1 MVTKTLDQMRNCNY
15 SDMKKIVLAFIMI
28 SLLAS
33 CYDPFRIDYPYTTVA
48 FTSVTGNASTAGVL
62 GRTVVKNEGLKVDI
76 GVYLS
81 GVLENTKER
90 SVTYQIDP
98 TILSDPAFA
107 AYELLPADYYTLSN
121 ATTFVIPSGS
131 YIGRVTITL
140 DSLKFIGDPKSVKKI
155 YAIPFRLVAAT
166 GIDSILSTQN
176 TKVFQVSYINHYE
189 GYYDQTATFE
199 TRDGATLLNSGTVK
213 NVINNKTVELD
224 STLADG
230 MLWIGANY
238 AVKYGVRAD
247 NTVYMKK
254 MPISILPP
262 ANQAAAAT
270 ITAPGVSSWENV
282 NGIRDGYV
290 PTSSTDKNGAAYG
303 NWPSSGIERY
313 IEYAWASPYLLN
325 KSEIYFWTDGGGIQI
340 PQTSRLEYWNL
351 TTLAW
356 ELVPNH
362 SGFGVLSN
370 QFNVTTFDEI
380 LTNKIRVY
388 IYHATSA
395 TGVLEW
401 RVWGVMAA
409 VTPEQAYISS
419 VVPEGPCTFDQAT
432 STYNLNYRINYIDET
447 YHTIVNTKLVWR
459 NRIRDGV
466 NEWRR

>member
-1 MVTKTLDQMRNCNY
+1 MKKRNY
-15 SDMKKIVLAFIMI
+15 SDMKKIALALIMI
-28 SLLAS
+28 SLLVG
-33 CYDPFRIDYPYTTVA
+33 CYDEFRIDYP
-48 FTSVTGNASTAGVL
+48 FTSVAFSSVKGNSTEDGVL
-62 GRTVVKNEGLKVDI
+62 GRTVVKDEGLKLDI

-81 GVLENTKER
+81 GVLENKEER
-90 SVTYQIDP
+90 WVKFVIDP
-98 TILSDPAFA
+98 TLLVGTT
-107 AYELLPADYYTLSN
+107 YELMPADYYTLSHN
-121 ATTFVIPSGS
+121 NTFTIPKGS
-131 YIGRVTITL
+131 YIGRLTVTL
-140 DSLKFIGDPKSVKKI
+140 DSTKFLGDAKSRGKI
-155 YAIPFRLVAAT
+155 YAIPFRLTEASTDEILAT
-166 GIDSILSTQN
+166 QSTKILQL
-176 TKVFQVSYINHYE
+176 SYINHYE
-189 GYYDQTATFE
+189 GFYDQTGTFE
-199 TRDGATLLNSGTVK
+199 TRDGATVINSGHIK
-213 NVINNKTVELD
+213 NVIKHNTVELD

-230 MLWIGANY
+230 MIWIGANY

-254 MPISILPP
+254 MPIAILPP
-262 ANQAAAAT
+262 ANQAISAT

-282 NGIRDGYV
+282 NGIRDGYD
-290 PTSSTDKNGAAYG
+290 PTSSSDKNGMAYG

-325 KSEIYFWTDGGGIQI
+325 KSEIYWWTDGGGIQI

-351 TTLAW
+351 TTGAW

-362 SGFGVLSN
+362 SGFGVLPN
-370 QFNVTTFDEI
+370 QYNVTTFDEI
-380 LTNKIRVY
+380 LTTKIRVY

-401 RVWGVMAA
+401 KIWGVMAA

-419 VVPEGPCTFDQAT
+419 VVPEGTCVFDRAT

-447 YHTIVNTKLVWR
+447 YYTIVNTKLVWR

>member
-1 MVTKTLDQMRNCNY
+1 MRKCNY

-48 FTSVTGNASTAGVL
+48 FTSVKGNATTDGVL
-62 GRTVVKNEGLKVDI
+62 GRSVVKNEGLKLDI

-81 GVLENTKER
+81 GVLENTKQR
-90 SVTYQIDP
+90 SVTFQIDP
-98 TILSDPAFA
+98 TILTGTP
-107 AYELLPADYYTLSN
+107 YELLPADYYTLSN
-121 ATTFVIPSGS
+121 ANTFVIPSGS

-140 DSLKFIGDPKSVKKI
+140 DSLKFVTDPKSVKKI

-166 GIDSILSTQN
+166 GIDSILSTQS
-176 TKVFQVSYINHYE
+176 TKIFQISYINHYE

-199 TRDGATLLNSGTVK
+199 TKDGATIINSGTVK
-213 NVINNKTVELD
+213 NVINHKTVELD

-238 AVKYGVRAD
+238 AVKYSVRPD

-262 ANQAAAAT
+262 ANQASSAV
-270 ITAPGVSSWENV
+270 ITAPGTSSWENA
-282 NGIRDGYV
+282 NAIRDGYN
-290 PTSSTDKNGAAYG
+290 PTSSTDKTGGAYG
-303 NWPSSGIERY
+303 NWNSANIERY
-313 IEYAWASPYLLN
+313 VEYRWASPYLLN
-325 KSEIYFWTDGGGIQI
+325 KSEIYWWTDGGGIL
-340 PQTSRLEYWNL
+340 PPTSSRLEYWNL
-351 TTLAW
+351 ETQAW

-362 SGFGVLSN
+362 SGFGNVLN
-370 QFNVTTFDEI
+370 QYNVTTFDEVM
-380 LTNKIRVY
+380 TTAIRVY
-388 IYHATSA
+388 MINTVQSC
-395 TGVLEW
+395 GILEW
-401 RVWGVMAA
+401 KIWGVMAA
-409 VTPEQAYISS
+409 VTPEQSYISS
-419 VVPEGPCTFDQAT
+419 VAPEGPCTFDQAT

-447 YHTIVNTKLVWR
+447 YYTIVNTKLVWR